1 MEAELDTDVR
11 DASGPGAVAV
21 RARRASDPLLSAVL
35 AIGRELSAGT
45 VLDQAVTA
53 ALELTHATR
62 AELTVLGRD
71 GEVADRAAAGPALP
85 GLAGLTEPIT
95 LAGTAVGALRVV
107 RTAEEPAFTDAD
119 ADTLAVL
126 AEAVGAALANAHRYE
141 RGHRREEWLR
151 ATNEV
156 TAVLRTGPP
165 AAEGFGLLARRA
177 REIPG
182 AVLAIVMVPDGPE
195 TLVMHTVDGILAEEL
210 TGARLGMTDS
220 ISGDVYS
227 TGRPRA
233 FEAVAEATLRRS
245 ARTFRTLGAGIGVL
259 GPAAFIPLGQQPI
272 GVLIVAKGHG
282 AAPFDA
288 DDIAMIASYAG
299 HAALAVEFA
308 EAQQDRQRLALYEER
323 DRIARDLHDLVIQ
336 RLFAIGL
343 GLQGLGRTGPGAPVA
358 DALAGFVGEIDTTIR
373 DIRRSIFSLQQPANG
388 PYSLRGEILR
398 AISEATVTLGFEPSV
413 SLDGPLDSVVPPEI
427 QLDLIATLRETLSNV
442 VRHALASQVVV
453 SVVVD
458 RTATRLVLGVRD
470 DGAGLPA
477 EVGHRG
483 GLTNIAR
490 RADRWG
496 GRCLVDSPGGRG
508 TRIDWQ
514 VPLRGREN

>member
-1 MEAELDTDVR
+1 MR

-21 RARRASDPLLSAVL
+21 RTPRPSDPLLSAVL
-35 AIGRELSAGT
+35 AIGRELSART
-45 VLDQAVTA
+45 VLDRTAEAAVD
-53 ALELTHATR
+53 LTHATR

-71 GEVADRAAAGPALP
+71 GEVADRAAVGPEVPQRP
-85 GLAGLTEPIT
+85 GLIETITVAG
-95 LAGTAVGALRVV
+95 AAVGTLRVV
-107 RTAEEPAFTDAD
+107 RTEDEPDFTPADAD
-119 ADTLAVL
+119 ALATL
-126 AEAVGAALANAHRYE
+126 AEAAGAALGNAHRYE

-182 AVLAIVMVPDGPE
+182 AVLAMVMVPESAD
-195 TLVMHTVDGILAEEL
+195 TLVAHTVDGVLADRL

-220 ISGDVYS
+220 ITGDVYS

-233 FEAVAEATLRRS
+233 FEAIAEATIRRS

-259 GPAAFIPLGQQPI
+259 GPAAFVPLGQQPI
-272 GVLIVAKGHG
+272 GVLVVAKAHG
-282 AAPFDA
+282 AAPFDD

-343 GLQGLGRTGPGAPVA
+343 GLQGLGRAEEGAPVA
-358 DALAGFVGEIDTTIR
+358 PRLAGFVGEIDTTIR

-388 PYSLRGEILR
+388 PYSARGEILR

-442 VRHALASQVVV
+442 VRHALASQVMV

-458 RTATRLVLGVRD
+458 RTATMLVLSVRD

-490 RADRWG
+490 RAERWG
-496 GRCLVDSPGGRG
+496 GRCHVDSPDGRG